1 MTIKVYDINEEFREE
16 QLVLK
21 DITNIHKIFDKIF
34 SSNNTGHQK
43 VECFTNDTSLLKM
56 YHESQNFDLSTF
68 ADKLLKAEKKKD
80 GTRNQQ
86 ITQGFLFVKKES
98 DSLLLLKLED
108 IETIDREQ
116 HYKMRTSFST
126 ESNYYK
132 GCIFSGDLQNIIVID
147 KNTSVAAFWREKF
160 LGLELKQNEFQNS
173 MKLIVLIQED
183 KLFSE
188 KIKNQTNFQE
198 VKKQTEDFLFGNET
212 FDKTQLA
219 DKLRRN
225 SLVESIDL
233 NEIYSEESK
242 NIDSKFQISSKAIA
256 KKYKKTI
263 QVSKD
268 TKIYTD
274 NYTKLKR
281 SNGIKF
287 ENGKLIL
294 TVSEDFLKNIP
305 DELKNEN

>member
-1 MTIKVYDINEEFREE
+1 M
-16 QLVLK
+16 
-21 DITNIHKIFDKIF
+21 
-34 SSNNTGHQK
+34 
-43 VECFTNDTSLLKM
+43 
-56 YHESQNFDLSTF
+56 
-68 ADKLLKAEKKKD
+68 KAEKKKD
-80 GTRNQQ
+80 STRNQQ
-86 ITQGFLFVKKES
+86 ITQGFLFIKKES
-98 DSLLLLKLED
+98 DSLFLLKLES
-108 IETIDREQ
+108 IETIDKEQ
-116 HYKMRTSFST
+116 HYKMRASFST

-132 GCIFSGDLQNIIVID
+132 GCILSGDLQNIIVID
-147 KNTSVAAFWREKF
+147 KNTSVAGFWRDKF
-160 LGLELKQNEFQNS
+160 LGLELKQNEFQGS
-173 MKLIVLIQED
+173 MKLIELIQED
-183 KLFSE
+183 NLFSE
-188 KIKNQTNFQE
+188 KIKSRTNYPE
-198 VKKQTEDFLFGNET
+198 IKKQTEDFLFGNEI

-219 DKLRRN
+219 GKLRRN

-242 NIDSKFQISSKAIA
+242 NMDSQFKISSKAIA

-281 SNGIKF
+281 SNGIKL

>member
-1 MTIKVYDINEEFREE
+1 MTIKVYDINEEFHEE
-16 QLVLK
+16 QLVSE
-21 DITNIHKIFDKIF
+21 DIANIRKIFDKIF
-34 SSNNTGHQK
+34 SSNNTEHQK
-43 VECFTNDTSLLKM
+43 VECFTNDNSLLKM
-56 YHESQNFDLSTF
+56 YHESPNFDLSTF

-80 GTRNQQ
+80 STRNQQ
-86 ITQGFLFVKKES
+86 ITQGFLFVKKEL
-98 DSLLLLKLED
+98 DSLLLLKLES
-108 IETIDREQ
+108 IEMIDKEQ
-116 HYKMRTSFST
+116 HYKMRASFST

-147 KNTSVAAFWREKF
+147 KNTSVAGFWRDKF
-160 LGLELKQNEFQNS
+160 LGLELKQNEFQDS
-173 MKLIVLIQED
+173 MKLIELIQED

-225 SLVESIDL
+225 SLVESTDL

-242 NIDSKFQISSKAIA
+242 NMDSQFQISSKAIA

-294 TVSEDFLKNIP
+294 TVSDDFLKNIP
-305 DELKNEN
+305 DELKNGS

>member
-1 MTIKVYDINEEFREE
+1 MTIKVYDINEDVHEE
-16 QLVLK
+16 QLVSE
-21 DITNIHKIFDKIF
+21 DITNIHKIFNKIF
-34 SSNNTGHQK
+34 SSNNTDHQK
-43 VECFTNDTSLLKM
+43 VECFTNDNSLLKL
-56 YHESQNFDLSTF
+56 YHESEDFDLETF
-68 ADKLLKAEKKKD
+68 ANELLKAEKKKD
-80 GTRNQQ
+80 NTRNLQ
-86 ITQGFLFVKKES
+86 ITQGFLFVKKKS
-98 DSLLLLKLED
+98 DLLMLLKLES
-108 IETIDREQ
+108 IEMIDKEQ
-116 HYKMRTSFST
+116 HYKMRASFST

-132 GCIFSGDLQNIIVID
+132 GCIFSGDLNNVTVID
-147 KNTSVAAFWREKF
+147 KNTSVAGFWRDRF
-160 LGLELKQNEFQNS
+160 LGLELKFNEFQDS
-173 MKLIVLIQED
+173 MKLISLIQED

-188 KIKNQTNFQE
+188 KIKNQTNFP
-198 VKKQTEDFLFGNET
+198 VVRKQTEDFLFGNET

-225 SLVESIDL
+225 NLIELTDL
-233 NEIYSEESK
+233 TAIYSEESK
-242 NIDSKFQISSKAIA
+242 SMDSHFQVSSKAIA

-294 TVSEDFLKNIP
+294 TVSDDFLKNIP
-305 DELKNEN
+305 DELKNGN

>member
-1 MTIKVYDINEEFREE
+1 MTIKVYDINEEVHEE
-16 QLVLK
+16 QLVLE
-21 DITNIHKIFDKIF
+21 DIANIHKIFDKIF
-34 SSNNTGHQK
+34 SSNNTDHQK
-43 VECFTNDTSLLKM
+43 VECFTNDNSLLKM
-56 YHESQNFDLSTF
+56 YHESPNFDLSTF

-80 GTRNQQ
+80 STRNQQ

-98 DSLLLLKLED
+98 DSLLLLKLES
-108 IETIDREQ
+108 IEMIDKEQ
-116 HYKMRTSFST
+116 HYKMRASFST

-147 KNTSVAAFWREKF
+147 KNTSVAGFWRDKF
-160 LGLELKQNEFQNS
+160 LGLELKQNEFQDS
-173 MKLIVLIQED
+173 MKLIELIQED

-188 KIKNQTNFQE
+188 KIQNQTNFQE

-225 SLVESIDL
+225 SLVESTDL

-242 NIDSKFQISSKAIA
+242 NMDSQFQISSKALA

-294 TVSEDFLKNIP
+294 TVSDDFLKNIP
-305 DELKNEN
+305 DELKNGN